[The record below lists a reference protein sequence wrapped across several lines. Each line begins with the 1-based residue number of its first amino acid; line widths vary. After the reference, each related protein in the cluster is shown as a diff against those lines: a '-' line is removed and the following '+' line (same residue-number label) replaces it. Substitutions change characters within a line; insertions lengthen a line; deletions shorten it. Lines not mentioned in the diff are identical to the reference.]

1 MAKGLV
7 GLWRKVPRRW
17 KVRAFVWAA
26 SFVLGL
32 VVRGIWGVERLLLVV
47 LVVSFSAAWL
57 RRRAINK
64 ISWLDRWMNKVE
76 RWTQDQFWG
85 IVRGMAL
92 SVVTPSAWDTAWRL
106 YKDPSVPSAL
116 ALALVLAVVAIIYG
130 GTEYARKSQ
139 VRASSL

>member
-1 MAKGLV
+1 MVKALA

-17 KVRAFVWAA
+17 KMRALVWAT

-57 RRRAINK
+57 RRRVVHK
-64 ISWLDRWMNKVE
+64 VSRLDRWVQKVE

-85 IVRGMAL
+85 MVRGMAL

-116 ALALVLAVVAIIYG
+116 ALALVLTVVAIIYG
-130 GTEYARKSQ
+130 GTDYARKSQ
-139 VRASSL
+139 ARAASL